1 MEKAILGSCQ
11 VFNVDNRYSNGL
23 GKRIG
28 SSLEYF
34 QAINDLVAVLVGAV
48 LPIKCR
54 PVADRFPANRGVQ
67 VKAGRGMISWRGNP
81 GCGSKSIFTISSQ
94 DAIGSVNKIIFVIFG
109 DNNHLIVC
117 IGGKSLVGKGSDRP
131 ISIPGRVDSYVN
143 KRDGDNSNSPH
154 RFAKGD
160 NKIIVRHDIGRLIG
174 WGKREDLRRR
184 MVIGGDSKMLR
195 VIAGAGKVIITVIS
209 CDTDRIFPWSQR
221 RLD

>member
-109 DNNHLIVC
+109 DNNQLVAFT
-117 IGGKSLVGKGSDRP
+117 GGKSFVSISSDCPVG
-131 ISIPGRVDSYVN
+131 IPGRVDRHIN
-143 KRDGDNSNSPH
+143 KWGRDDCNRG
-154 RFAKGD
+154 
-160 NKIIVRHDIGRLIG
+160 
-174 WGKREDLRRR
+174 
-184 MVIGGDSKMLR
+184 
-195 VIAGAGKVIITVIS
+195 
-209 CDTDRIFPWSQR
+209 
-221 RLD
+221 